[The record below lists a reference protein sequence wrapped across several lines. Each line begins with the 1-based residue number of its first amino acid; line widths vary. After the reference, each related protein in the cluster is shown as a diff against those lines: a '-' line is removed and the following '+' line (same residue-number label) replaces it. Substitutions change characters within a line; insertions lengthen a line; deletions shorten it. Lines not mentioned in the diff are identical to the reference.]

1 MCERSI
7 ALLEAA
13 ALVAAVS
20 AEHLQKWRNAVAA
33 SNDAEVERQEAVL
46 YALHRC
52 LEGLYR
58 LDHE

>member
-1 MCERSI
+1 VEERSV

-13 ALVAAVS
+13 AVMAAVS
-20 AEHLQKWRNAVAA
+20 AESLQKWRHAVAA
-33 SNDAEVERQEAVL
+33 SNEAEAAIQEAVL